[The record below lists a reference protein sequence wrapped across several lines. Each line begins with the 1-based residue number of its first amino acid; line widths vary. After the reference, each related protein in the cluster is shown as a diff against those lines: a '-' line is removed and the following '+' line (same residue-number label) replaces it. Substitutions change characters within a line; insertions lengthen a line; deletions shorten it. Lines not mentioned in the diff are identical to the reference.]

1 MRWVNELLYDFKI
14 LAIILAI
21 LLVFLFWIS
30 VPEDEINETEHQPKV
45 IQNESK
51 TTP

>member
-21 LLVFLFWIS
+21 LLVFWIS